1 MVAFALIART
11 YLIPK
16 PRNELRGS
24 QVELLFGGQTSD
36 LKPSFFA
43 ILLCDDDPAMVMVL
57 VFAEKFF
64 KRGGV
69 NRQFCTD
76 IVCPQVLNHFDA
88 HWVQYSC
95 IKTGDKYVTLLE

>member
-16 PRNELRGS
+16 PRNEFRGS
-24 QVELLFGGQTSD
+24 QVELLLRSQASD

-43 ILLCDDDPAMVMVL
+43 ILLCDDDPAMVMVF

-64 KRGGV
+64 KRRGV
-69 NRQFCTD
+69 NGQFCTD
-76 IVCPQVLNHFDA
+76 IV
-88 HWVQYSC
+88 
-95 IKTGDKYVTLLE
+95 